1 MFLDFCAKVR
11 RDDPLILPAPG
22 EPIRIGSLSEK
33 EDIELGDALLE
44 NKSFT
49 YLQLRTEKYTK
60 CSAEAMAKYVRTSK
74 RLQRIRWPIFMTIDD
89 REFQHRG
96 WFSLV
101 TTHAG
106 SEDSATT
113 SQHEIPWM
121 FRQMGCVLAELERD
135 HRRRRR

>member
-11 RDDPLILPAPG
+11 RDDPLILPVPG

-44 NKSFT
+44 NKSVT

-60 CSAEAMAKYVRTSK
+60 CSAEAMAKYVRARK
-74 RLQRIRWPIFMTIDD
+74 RLQRIRWPMFMTIDD
-89 REFQHRG
+89 REFQQRG

-106 SEDSATT
+106 SEGSATT
-113 SQHEIPWM
+113 SQK
-121 FRQMGCVLAELERD
+121 
-135 HRRRRR
+135 